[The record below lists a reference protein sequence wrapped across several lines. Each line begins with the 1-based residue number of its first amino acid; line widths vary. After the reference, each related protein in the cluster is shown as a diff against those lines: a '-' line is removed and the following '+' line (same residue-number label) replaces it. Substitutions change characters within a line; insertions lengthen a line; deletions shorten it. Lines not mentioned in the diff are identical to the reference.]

1 MGCPSFV
8 DESPADG
15 IKKEPRALED
25 IKTYVRNVA
34 LWLAGSISA

>member
-8 DESPADG
+8 DEPAGDG
-15 IKKEPRALED
+15 IKKEPHALED

-34 LWLAGSISA
+34 LWLAGSTSA